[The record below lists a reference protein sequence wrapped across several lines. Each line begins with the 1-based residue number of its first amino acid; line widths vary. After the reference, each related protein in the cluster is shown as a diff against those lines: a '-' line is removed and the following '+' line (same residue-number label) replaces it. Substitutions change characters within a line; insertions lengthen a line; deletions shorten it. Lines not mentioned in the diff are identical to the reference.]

1 MSQIDGKYDVTTKTP
16 MGDQKGTLTLAT
28 DGDSL
33 TGSLSGDQ
41 GSIDLADGTVN
52 GDDLS
57 WTANITSPMP
67 MKLEF
72 SAKVDGDSISGSVKL
87 GAFGSASFEGSRI
100 A

>member
-1 MSQIDGKYDVTTKTP
+1 MAQIDGKYDVVTKTP
-16 MGDQKGTLTLAT
+16 MGDQKGVLTLAT

-33 TGSLSGDQ
+33 TGSISGDQ
-41 GSIDLADGTVN
+41 GSIDLADGKVD
-52 GDDLS
+52 GDQLS

-72 SAKVDGDSISGSVKL
+72 SAKVDGDSISGSVQL

>member
-16 MGDQKGTLTLAT
+16 MGDQKGTLTLVA
-28 DGDSL
+28 DGDAL
-33 TGSLSGDQ
+33 TGTLSGDQ
-41 GSIDLADGTVN
+41 GSIDLADGTIS

-67 MKLEF
+67 LKLEF

-87 GAFGSASFEGSRI
+87 GAFGNASFEGTRI
-100 A
+100 S